1 MSSLPLPQDLIVIG
15 RWPDPD
21 FVGYT
26 PNEKRTIDI
35 FDANTGNLSL
45 QLFDGTLG
53 GIISL
58 NKFSN
63 DGQFLCSGESSLALM
78 LLAITSLDLI
88 YLSLSGIVLRTFA
101 AV

>member
-1 MSSLPLPQDLIVIG
+1 MIPQDLIVIG

-21 FVGYT
+21 FVGYSA
-26 PNEKRTIDI
+26 NEKRTIDI

-45 QLFDGTLG
+45 QLFDGSLK

-63 DGQFLCSGESSLALM
+63 DGQFLCSGEFS
-78 LLAITSLDLI
+78 TC
-88 YLSLSGIVLRTFA
+88 TC
-101 AV
+101 